1 MALEAPRFLTPDQLG
16 PHFDDGGPI
25 VLVNNRGALTKR
37 PIHRQKAHLI
47 LSALYHREKELG
59 SRGRL
64 IHADSYQEALQGL
77 DLEVINPP
85 SFGLRRRVEELS
97 TSATITVLPA
107 RGFVISEDDF
117 AAFAKGTKKS
127 AWKMETFYRHIR
139 HTTGLLMDQGES
151 GVEPVGGRYNFDEDN
166 RLPPPKGQATLGVPE
181 PWWPVED
188 DIDERVRAELDQLER
203 SGQATFMGVD
213 GPRLFAVTRQEA
225 EDALNHFISHRLDQF
240 GPYEDAAMVG
250 DWAMSHSLLSVPL
263 NLGLLDPLEV
273 AQAAED
279 AYRRGAARL
288 SSVEGFIRQVVG
300 WREWVWQLYWWLG
313 EDYVEKSNY
322 FGHHNP
328 LPDALLELDPD
339 QVSSNCLK
347 TVIREV
353 RDRGWSHH
361 INRLMVLGN
370 FALERGIHP
379 AQLNQWFIDAFVD
392 GTPWV
397 MPANVVGMSQHADGG
412 TVATKPYLSG
422 GAYLNTMTNYC
433 SGCPF
438 SPTVRV
444 GEKACPFTAGYWAFL
459 DRHAEL
465 LRSNYRMSKPLAG
478 RARLRDLDEVVFQE
492 AHRTHF

>member
-1 MALEAPRFLTPDQLG
+1 MDKPRFLTPDQLG

-47 LSALYHREKELG
+47 LSALYHRDQELG
-59 SRGRL
+59 DRGRL
-64 IHADSYQEALQGL
+64 IHAGSYQEALQGL

-85 SFGLRRRVEELS
+85 SFGLRARVAELS
-97 TSATITVLPA
+97 KKAAEITVLPA

-117 AAFAKGTKKS
+117 AAFATDTKKS

-139 HTTGLLMDQGES
+139 HATGLLMDEGA
-151 GVEPVGGRYNFDEDN
+151 GGIEPVGGRYNFDEDN
-166 RLPPPKGQATLGVPE
+166 RLPPPKGQDTLGVPE
-181 PWWPVED
+181 AWWPVED
-188 DIDERVRAELDQLER
+188 EIDKRVRAELDELES
-203 SGQATFMGVD
+203 SGQARFMGVD

-225 EDALNHFISHRLDQF
+225 LDALSHFITHRLDEF
-240 GPYEDAAMVG
+240 GPYEDAAMEK

-273 AQAAED
+273 ARVAED
-279 AYRRGAARL
+279 AYRQGSARL

-313 EDYVEKSNY
+313 EDYVERSNH
-322 FGHHNP
+322 FGHEAP
-328 LPDALLELDPD
+328 LPNAFVELDPD

-347 TVIREV
+347 TAIREV

-379 AQLNQWFIDAFVD
+379 GQLNQWFIDAFVD

-412 TVATKPYLSG
+412 QVATKPYLSG

-438 SPTVRV
+438 SPKVRL
-444 GEKACPFTAGYWAFL
+444 GENACPFTAGYWAFL
-459 DRHAEL
+459 DRHADL
-465 LRSNYRMSKPLAG
+465 LRGNYRMAKPLGG
-478 RARLRDLDEVVFQE
+478 RARLSDLEQVVFQE

>member
-1 MALEAPRFLTPDQLG
+1 MDKPRFLTPDQLG

-47 LSALYHREKELG
+47 LSALYHRDQELG
-59 SRGRL
+59 DRGRL
-64 IHADSYQEALQGL
+64 IHAGSYQEALQGL

-85 SFGLRRRVEELS
+85 SFGLRARVAELS
-97 TSATITVLPA
+97 KKAAEITVLPA

-117 AAFAKGTKKS
+117 AAFATDTKKS

-139 HTTGLLMDQGES
+139 HATGLLMDEGA
-151 GVEPVGGRYNFDEDN
+151 GGIEPVGGRYNFDEDN
-166 RLPPPKGQATLGVPE
+166 RLPPPKGQDTLGVPE
-181 PWWPVED
+181 AWWPVED
-188 DIDERVRAELDQLER
+188 EIDKRVRAELDELES
-203 SGQATFMGVD
+203 SGRARFMGVD

-225 EDALNHFISHRLDQF
+225 LDALSHFITHRLDEF
-240 GPYEDAAMVG
+240 GPYEDAAMEK

-273 AQAAED
+273 ARVAED
-279 AYRRGAARL
+279 AYRQGSARL

-313 EDYVEKSNY
+313 EDYVERSNH
-322 FGHHNP
+322 FGHEAP
-328 LPDALLELDPD
+328 LPNAFVELDPD

-347 TVIREV
+347 TAIREV

-379 AQLNQWFIDAFVD
+379 GQLNQWFIDAFVD

-412 TVATKPYLSG
+412 QVATKPYLSG

-438 SPTVRV
+438 SPKVRL
-444 GEKACPFTAGYWAFL
+444 GENACPFTAGYWAFL
-459 DRHAEL
+459 DRHADL
-465 LRSNYRMSKPLAG
+465 LRGNYRMAKPLGG
-478 RARLRDLDEVVFQE
+478 RARLSDLEQVVFQE

>member
-1 MALEAPRFLTPDQLG
+1 MDKPRFLTPDQLG

-47 LSALYHREKELG
+47 LSALYHRDQELG
-59 SRGRL
+59 DRGRL
-64 IHADSYQEALQGL
+64 IHAGSYQEALQGL

-85 SFGLRRRVEELS
+85 SFGLRARVAELS
-97 TSATITVLPA
+97 KKAAEITVLPA

-117 AAFAKGTKKS
+117 AAFATDTKKS

-139 HTTGLLMDQGES
+139 HATGLLMDEGA
-151 GVEPVGGRYNFDEDN
+151 GGIEPVGGRYNFDEDN
-166 RLPPPKGQATLGVPE
+166 RLPPPKGQDTLGVPE
-181 PWWPVED
+181 AWWPVED
-188 DIDERVRAELDQLER
+188 EIDKRVRAELDELES
-203 SGQATFMGVD
+203 SGQARFMGVD

-225 EDALNHFISHRLDQF
+225 LDALSHFITHRLDEF
-240 GPYEDAAMVG
+240 GPYEDAAMEK

-273 AQAAED
+273 ARVAED
-279 AYRRGAARL
+279 AYRQGSARL

-300 WREWVWQLYWWLG
+300 WREWVWQLYWWMG
-313 EDYVEKSNY
+313 EDYVERSNH
-322 FGHHNP
+322 FGHEAP
-328 LPDALLELDPD
+328 LPNAFVELDPD

-347 TVIREV
+347 TAIREV

-379 AQLNQWFIDAFVD
+379 GQLNQWFIDAFVD

-412 TVATKPYLSG
+412 QVATKPYLSG

-438 SPTVRV
+438 SPKVRL
-444 GEKACPFTAGYWAFL
+444 GENACPFTAGYWAFL
-459 DRHAEL
+459 DRHADL
-465 LRSNYRMSKPLAG
+465 LRGNYRMAKPLGG
-478 RARLRDLDEVVFQE
+478 RARLSDLEQVVFQE